1 MTLRITL
8 FHVRN
13 HQSELRIKLTPSSDE
28 IVVELHALA
37 FRVESQGWCF
47 VLSPLL
53 LDFQQV

>member
-13 HQSELRIKLTPSSDE
+13 HQSELRFKLTPSLDE

-53 LDFQQV
+53 LNFQ